1 MITEEE
7 RIKKIVERWFL
18 LEPLM
23 FNIFCTHKLEKNLG
37 LKVPFRSGKMKIE
50 YSPLLLQKLSDKAL
64 EEYLKVEVF
73 RIVLKHPYDR
83 VPQDANKVAL
93 GFASDVTIE
102 QISQFT
108 IPLLNYAELGL
119 APGLSYEEY
128 YRDLKFRPIAQLD
141 YGNDE
146 EEKHSDSNQQFS
158 SENKDCSNQHIDSDN
173 QDSSH
178 QQPASENK
186 DCSNQYTNSDNQNCS
201 HQQND
206 EENHS
211 YSDQQ
216 KAAENVE
223 LWQEDDLAIEVINMH
238 IIKAQESNEW
248 GTISGKLQQMIEANL
263 IVRMDYKKVL
273 SSFRASILS
282 QNRELT
288 RTRPNRRYGFDFMG
302 SHYKFTTKLLVA
314 VDVSGS
320 ISDKE
325 LSKFFSIINRFFKY
339 GIKNIDVIQFDFNI
353 TAPVMNLKKAKKS
366 IKVTGRGG
374 TSFQPPIDYYTAHK
388 EYDGLI
394 IFTDGYA
401 EIPRTTTYRRI
412 LWVLTNEKSYSN
424 AINWIKTMA
433 NNKVMYIPK

>member
-7 RIKKIVERWFL
+7 RIKRIIERWFL

-50 YSPLLLQKLSDKAL
+50 YSPLLLQKLSDKEV
-64 EEYLKVEVF
+64 EEYLKAEVF
-73 RIVLKHPYDR
+73 RIVLKHPYER

-93 GFASDVTIE
+93 GFASGVTIE

-146 EEKHSDSNQQFS
+146 DKKHSDSKQQAA
-158 SENKDCSNQHIDSDN
+158 SENKDCSNQH
-173 QDSSH
+173 
-178 QQPASENK
+178 
-186 DCSNQYTNSDNQNCS
+186 TNSDNQNCS

-206 EENHS
+206 EKNHS

-223 LWQEDDLAIEVINMH
+223 LWQEDDLAIEVINMQ

-248 GTISGKLQQMIEANL
+248 GTISRNLQQIIEANL
-263 IVRMDYKKVL
+263 VVRMDYKKVL
-273 SSFRASILS
+273 SSFRTSILS

-302 SHYKFTTKLLVA
+302 SHYKFTTKLLIA

-353 TAPVMNLKKAKKS
+353 TAPIMNLKKAKKS

-401 EIPRTTTYRRI
+401 AMPRLTIHRKI

-433 NNKVMYIPK
+433 NNKAMYIPK

>member
-7 RIKKIVERWFL
+7 RIKKIIERWFL

-50 YSPLLLQKLSDKAL
+50 YSPLQLQKLSDKEV
-64 EEYLKVEVF
+64 EEYLKAEVF
-73 RIVLKHPYDR
+73 RIVLKHPYER

-102 QISQFT
+102 QTSQFT
-108 IPLLNYAELGL
+108 IPLHNYAELGL
-119 APGLSYEEY
+119 AKGLSYEEY

-146 EEKHSDSNQQFS
+146 DKKHSDSKQQAA

-173 QDSSH
+173 QD
-178 QQPASENK
+178 
-186 DCSNQYTNSDNQNCS
+186 CS

-223 LWQEDDLAIEVINMH
+223 LWQEDDLAIEVINMQ
-238 IIKAQESNEW
+238 IIKAKESNEW
-248 GTISGKLQQMIEANL
+248 GTISGNLQQIIEANL
-263 IVRMDYKKVL
+263 VVRMDYKKVL

-353 TAPVMNLKKAKKS
+353 TAPIMNLKKAKKS

-374 TSFQPPIDYYTAHK
+374 TSFQPPINYYADHK

-394 IFTDGYA
+394 IFTDCYA
-401 EIPRTTTYRRI
+401 EVPRPTTHRRI